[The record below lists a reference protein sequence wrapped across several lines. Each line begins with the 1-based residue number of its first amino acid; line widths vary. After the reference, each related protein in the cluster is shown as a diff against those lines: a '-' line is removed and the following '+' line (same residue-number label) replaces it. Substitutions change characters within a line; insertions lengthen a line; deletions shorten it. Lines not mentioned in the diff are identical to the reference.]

1 MNGRLF
7 RITSEL
13 HGDVYDSPIFDGVKL
28 AEHKPDH
35 DGSRLKDLALM
46 AGGSAA
52 GAGLGYGA
60 SRLIRK
66 NFGTTLAKVDPKDR
80 LKYILPALALAGT
93 ATTIAK
99 LQQNNYTKNEKTAS
113 HYLG

>member
-7 RITSEL
+7 RIVSEI
-13 HGDVYDSPIFDGVKL
+13 HGDVYDKPLFDGVKL
-28 AEHKPDH
+28 AEHEPDN
-35 DGSRLKDLALM
+35 GSRLKDLGLI

-66 NFGTTLAKVDPKDR
+66 NFGQTLAKIDPKDR
-80 LKYILPALALAGT
+80 LKYLLPALALAGT

>member
-7 RITSEL
+7 RIISEL
-13 HGDVYDSPIFDGVKL
+13 HGDMYDTPIFDGVKL
-28 AEHKPDH
+28 AEHTPEH
-35 DGSRLKDLALM
+35 GNRLRDLGLM
-46 AGGSAA
+46 VGGSAA
-52 GAGLGYGA
+52 GAGAGYGA
-60 SRLIRK
+60 SKLIRK
-66 NFGTTLAKVDPKDR
+66 KFGPTLAKVDPKDR

>member
-7 RITSEL
+7 RIVSKM
-13 HGDVYDSPIFDGVKL
+13 HGDVYDTPIFDGVKV
-28 AEHKPDH
+28 AEHTPDH
-35 DGSRLKDLALM
+35 GSRLKDLGLM
-46 AGGSAA
+46 AGGSTL
-52 GAGLGYGA
+52 GASLGYGA
-60 SRLIRK
+60 SRLLRK
-66 NFGTTLAKVDPKDR
+66 NFGSTLAKVDPKDR